1 MAASAIKAFVFD
13 WAGTMIDFGCCA
25 PVVALQGAF
34 AEADAAVARQA
45 GEQVRLALAGGLAL
59 LAACGRDPTTLTLTV
74 SPREVELKAGAYAA
88 SIPAGDHSL
97 TVEVDGNAPYFKAQ
111 CDDASFLG
119 D

>member
-45 GEQVRLALAGGLAL
+45 GEQVRLALAGAEGVGGGQCVLLDRLVRGLAS
-59 LAACGRDPTTLTLTV
+59 R
-74 SPREVELKAGAYAA
+74 
-88 SIPAGDHSL
+88 PALHRFHQDRGGG
-97 TVEVDGNAPYFKAQ
+97 EER
-111 CDDASFLG
+111 
-119 D
+119 